1 MTVEEI
7 RKAIGEALAGGNDA
21 EVDRLAIELGKAKV
35 EGHKAEL
42 VKATAEAEALAGDR
56 EALALTIRDMLNKD
70 TGIKASLEKVKA
82 YGFTYSIDHSFTDA
96 QGVKTKVIGG
106 CALRVPE
113 VKRARGTGGGGGV
126 ARGSGEYAKTTAD
139 YGLTPQQAFDKFA
152 TEDDKAN
159 LAKAVGGSQQWR
171 VKENVRQRAIKEG
184 LLQPVK

>member
-7 RKAIGEALAGGNDA
+7 RKAIGEALASGNDT
-21 EVDRLAIELGKAKV
+21 EVDRLAIELGKTKID
-35 EGHKAEL
+35 EHKAEV

-56 EALALTIRDMLNKD
+56 EALAKEVKAIIDGRDD
-70 TGIKASLEKVKA
+70 IKRSLEKVKA
-82 YGFTYSIDHSFTDA
+82 FGFVYSVDHTQTDKD
-96 QGVKTKVIGG
+96 GLKTKVIGG

-126 ARGSGEYAKTTAD
+126 ARGSGEYAKITAD

-159 LAKAVGGSQQWR
+159 LAKAVGGSAQWR

>member
-1 MTVEEI
+1 MTVEDI
-7 RKAIGEALAGGNDA
+7 RKAIGEALASGNDA

-35 EGHKAEL
+35 EEHKAEL
-42 VKATAEAEALAGDR
+42 VKATTEAEALAGDR
-56 EALALTIRDMLNKD
+56 EALASEVKVTLDSLPDLKS
-70 TGIKASLEKVKA
+70 KLEKVKA
-82 YGFTYSIDHSFTDA
+82 YGIVWSIDHTQTDKA
-96 QGVKTKVIGG
+96 GLKTKVIGG

-113 VKRARGTGGGGGV
+113 VKRARATGGGV

-171 VKENVRQRAIKEG
+171 VKENVRQRAIKDG

>member
-7 RKAIGEALAGGNDA
+7 RKAIGEALASGNDA
-21 EVDRLAIELGKAKV
+21 EVDRLAIELGKTKV
-35 EGHKAEL
+35 EEHKAEV

-56 EALALTIRDMLNKD
+56 EALANEVKVMLD
-70 TGIKASLEKVKA
+70 AQESLKANLGKVKA
-82 YGFTYSIDHSFTDA
+82 FGFVYSVDHTFTDP

-139 YGLTPQQAFDKFA
+139 YGLTPAQAFDKFA

-171 VKENVRQRAIKEG
+171 IKENVRQRAIKDK
-184 LLQPVK
+184 LLLPIK